1 MALRE
6 YAVSGAKSTPDNK
19 DDMASNTLVF
29 HGSNSLWITLA
40 VLGVLA
46 IPATL
51 WVAGGTLASDG
62 ASAATR
68 SFLVG
73 GGVVVLFALGAWFS
87 WRQRREVVIDDSG
100 VTIRAGDGTVKTHI
114 PWAELTGI
122 EERRI
127 PSQPLQSA
135 VLLQRV
141 DGTALLIDPQ
151 QVRDTATMVREIRRH
166 PDYTGSSGPERR
178 GRA

>member
-1 MALRE
+1 MSKGRATTDPRND
-6 YAVSGAKSTPDNK
+6 AGN
-19 DDMASNTLVF
+19 NTLVF

-40 VLGVLA
+40 VLAALT
-46 IPATL
+46 ITATL
-51 WVAGGTLASDG
+51 WLSGGTLASDG
-62 ASAATR
+62 AGAATR
-68 SFLVG
+68 SFLIG
-73 GGVVVLFALGAWFS
+73 GGVAVLFALGAWFS

-135 VLLQRV
+135 ILLQRI

-151 QVRDTATMVREIRRH
+151 QVRDTTTMVREIRRH
-166 PDYTGSSGPERR
+166 PDYTGSSAPERHSR
-178 GRA
+178 R

>member
-1 MALRE
+1 MSRGRA
-6 YAVSGAKSTPDNK
+6 TPAHNDAATS
-19 DDMASNTLVF
+19 DTLVF

-51 WVAGGTLASDG
+51 WVAGGTLSSDG
-62 ASAATR
+62 AGAATR
-68 SFLVG
+68 SFLIG
-73 GGVVVLFALGAWFS
+73 GGVAALFGLGAWFS
-87 WRQRREVVIDDSG
+87 WRQRREVSIDDSG
-100 VTIRAGDGTVKTHI
+100 VTIRAGDGTVKAHI

-135 VLLQRV
+135 ILLQRS
-141 DGTALLIDPQ
+141 DGTALLVDPQ
-151 QVRDTATMVREIRRH
+151 QVRDTPTMVREIRRH
-166 PDYTGSSGPERR
+166 REYIGSAAPERR
-178 GRA
+178 ERL

>member
-1 MALRE
+1 
-6 YAVSGAKSTPDNK
+6 VSNGRATPK
-19 DDMASNTLVF
+19 TGDDAASDTLVF
-29 HGSNSLWITLA
+29 PGSNSLWITLA
-40 VLGVLA
+40 IFAVLA

-51 WVAGGTLASDG
+51 WVAWGTVASDG
-62 ASAATR
+62 AGAATR

-73 GGVVVLFALGAWFS
+73 CGVAVLFALGAWFS

-100 VTIRAGDGTVKTHI
+100 VTIRAGDGVVKAHI
-114 PWAELTGI
+114 PWPELIGV

-135 VLLQRV
+135 ILLQRA

-166 PDYTGSSGPERR
+166 RDYIGSGGPGRRERR
-178 GRA
+178 

>member
-1 MALRE
+1 MLSKTRA
-6 YAVSGAKSTPDNK
+6 TPDTK
-19 DDMASNTLVF
+19 VDAASNALVF

-51 WVAGGTLASDG
+51 WVAGGTLADDG
-62 ASAATR
+62 AVAATR

-73 GGVVVLFALGAWFS
+73 GGVALLFALGAWFS
-87 WRQRREVVIDDSG
+87 WRQRREVVIDDGG
-100 VTIRAGDGTVKTHI
+100 VTIRAGDGTIKTHI
-114 PWAELTGI
+114 PWAQLIGI

-135 VLLQRV
+135 VLLQRI

-151 QVRDTATMVREIRRH
+151 QVRDTAVMVREIRSHRE
-166 PDYTGSSGPERR
+166 YQGSKAPERR
-178 GRA
+178 ARA